1 MFAWNM
7 LGISYNEYIATDISG
22 IYLDAIMYFGLFIYL
37 SWIPFFIKIRN
48 KYLNFWTFGKIGT
61 YLVTLLAQLVI
72 IYIFSIVWD
81 IVFCIVVAIVTFCLC
96 NYCSVPKM
104 YRGIKE
110 GKTAVLDSVR
120 EKQKE
125 EFIYMTNAQKKEF
138 WSRIP
143 PLEKMRVHVIPFAVV
158 CGILPIIFIYFYF
171 FVILK

>member
-37 SWIPFFIKIRN
+37 SCIPFFIKKKN
-48 KYLNFWTFGKIGT
+48 SYLKVWTFDKLAA
-61 YLVTLLAQLVI
+61 YLTTLFMQFELI
-72 IYIFSIVWD
+72 FFFSIVWD
-81 IVFCIVVAIVTFCLC
+81 IIFCIISAIIIFCLC
-96 NYCSVPKM
+96 NYYTVPKM
-104 YRGIKE
+104 YRESKDGM
-110 GKTAVLDSVR
+110 TATLISAR

-125 EFIYMTNAQKKEF
+125 EFIYLTNEQKKEF

-143 PLEKMRVHVIPFAVV
+143 PLEKMRVHVVPFAVV
-158 CGILPIIFIYFYF
+158 CGILPIIFICIYF